1 MTLVAGIWVQMTRRG
16 FPFIPTF
23 LVVVAL
29 RASKWLFGLYVLSCV
44 VGVFWKELCF
54 PTCILEG
61 RLFRRMWN
69 FKFCNT
75 GEFYCA
81 VMRRELQVLC
91 CGLHDFAGEPE
102 FFAFPAFAVRF
113 L

>member
-1 MTLVAGIWVQMTRRG
+1 MRSLLTSSRCCLDLRGAWIQRG

-44 VGVFWKELCF
+44 VGVFWKEFCF
-54 PTCILEG
+54 STCILEG

-75 GEFYCA
+75 GLSVDNKCF
-81 VMRRELQVLC
+81 
-91 CGLHDFAGEPE
+91 GLSDP
-102 FFAFPAFAVRF
+102 VDCRVD
-113 L
+113 

>member
-75 GEFYCA
+75 GFLLMLMSPLYCWNWGA
-81 VMRRELQVLC
+81 RWVLC
-91 CGLHDFAGEPE
+91 LKIS
-102 FFAFPAFAVRF
+102 
-113 L
+113 